1 MSCPLKSL
9 PSPRTQHRKAGL
21 CPQKLPAEGEQ
32 SSSQR
37 PRSSAAGWFPSALI
51 FQRPGMGGG
60 GGQSMISFPGRDQS
74 SLFRSHDFSS
84 YFTLHH
90 LLPHLTKLREPP
102 DFHVWGSRLGTWL
115 TLCIPGPSWLPRID
129 SPSAGSGR
137 GGVVLL
143 GNGTLNERPQD
154 PRGLCFGEHCSTC
167 SELEV
172 LEVYLL
178 HILSLPGAGGW
189 GWPGPHLMLQQNRER
204 GERVTPGIQS
214 KFKEAVHQ

>member
-137 GGVVLL
+137 GGWCCWEMARSTSAPRIPVDYAL
-143 GNGTLNERPQD
+143 GNTVPPALNWRFWRFISFTYLVFPG
-154 PRGLCFGEHCSTC
+154 RG
-167 SELEV
+167 
-172 LEVYLL
+172 
-178 HILSLPGAGGW
+178 GG
-189 GWPGPHLMLQQNRER
+189 GGQGP
-204 GERVTPGIQS
+204 I
-214 KFKEAVHQ
+214 